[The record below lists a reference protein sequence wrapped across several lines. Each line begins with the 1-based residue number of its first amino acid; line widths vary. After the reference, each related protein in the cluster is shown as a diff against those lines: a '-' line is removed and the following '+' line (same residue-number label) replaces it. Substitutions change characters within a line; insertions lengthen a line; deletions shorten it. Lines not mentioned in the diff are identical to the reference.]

1 MMTKAWNDKRNGGI
15 SKLAV
20 ERVNQLMDD
29 GEERSVN
36 EIIDALLSQ
45 KTNNKSIAPKYT
57 VPTRNELARML
68 KKVKYARRI
77 ARKSVRLQ
85 NGMLYRYQETL
96 YRKR

>member
-1 MMTKAWNDKRNGGI
+1 MTKTYSNKRNRGI

-29 GEERSVN
+29 GKERSLK

-45 KTNNKSIAPKYT
+45 MTNGSLAPKYT
-57 VPTRNELARML
+57 VPTRYELAHML
-68 KKVKYARRI
+68 KRMKYARRI
-77 ARKSVRLQ
+77 VRKIERLQ
-85 NGMLYRYQETL
+85 NGMVFRYQETL

>member
-1 MMTKAWNDKRNGGI
+1 MMTKAWNGKRNGGI

-36 EIIDALLSQ
+36 EIIDALLPQ
-45 KTNNKSIAPKYT
+45 KTNNKSIAPTYT

-85 NGMLYRYQETL
+85 NGMMHQYQETR
-96 YRKR
+96 YRKQ